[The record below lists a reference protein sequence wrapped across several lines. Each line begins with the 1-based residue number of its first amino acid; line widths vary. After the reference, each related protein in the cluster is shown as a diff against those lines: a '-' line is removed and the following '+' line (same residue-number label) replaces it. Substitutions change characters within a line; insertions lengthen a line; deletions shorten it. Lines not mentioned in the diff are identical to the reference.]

1 MTSQFSTRYSEVYE
15 KTYSVISNASQI
27 ERFALK
33 CAAIHADLRSVVAEH
48 DVQHVRSDLEMA
60 TDALIERHLNGASH
74 RNTLAADRMTEFY
87 KIFHILENEI
97 RDFVSSALREG
108 AGEDWWEECVP
119 EDVRK
124 YASQNQ
130 KKESREGLPP
140 RSQRPIDY
148 TTFGHLGEIMKT
160 NWGEF
165 AGVFPNATIE
175 RLEKVV
181 ARLNLSR
188 GPIAHSGLLPED
200 EVVRLKLAVR
210 DWFALME

>member
-1 MTSQFSTRYSEVYE
+1 MTEGMAR
-15 KTYSVISNASQI
+15 A

-33 CAAIHADLRSVVAEH
+33 CAAIYADLQSVVAEQQ
-48 DVQHVRSDLEMA
+48 VQHVRSDVERA
-60 TDALIERHLNGASH
+60 TDALIERHLSSASH
-74 RNTLAADRMTEFY
+74 KNKIASDRMTEFY
-87 KIFHILENEI
+87 KIFYILENEI
-97 RDFVSSALREG
+97 RDFVTSILEDGSEA
-108 AGEDWWEECVP
+108 DWWSHRVP

-124 YASQNQ
+124 YAVQNQ

-140 RSQRPIDY
+140 RSQRLIDY
-148 TTFGHLGEIMKT
+148 TTFGHLGEIIKT
-160 NWGEF
+160 NWDQF
-165 AGVFPNATIE
+165 AGVFPNASIE
-175 RLEKVV
+175 RMEKVM